1 MKSDRI
7 LGLVCLTVA
16 LAYIA
21 SATQIQTSFIVDP
34 LGPKA
39 FPIIVGAILAISS
52 LAMILK
58 PDADPAWP
66 SGKRALKIAAA
77 LAVLVGYAFV
87 LGDLGFIPATAIA
100 ASLISYQ
107 IKSNAKI
114 AAIIGVS
121 LSVGLFFIFKTLLG
135 LGLKAWPRFFTL

>member
-1 MKSDRI
+1 M
-7 LGLVCLTVA
+7 A

-39 FPIIVGAILAISS
+39 FPIIVGAILALSS

-58 PDADPAWP
+58 PDADPPWP
-66 SGKRALKIAAA
+66 DGKKALKIAAA
-77 LAVLVGYAFV
+77 VAVLVGYAVF
-87 LGDLGFIPATAIA
+87 LSDLGFIPATAVA

-107 IKSNAKI
+107 IKSNARI
-114 AAIIGVS
+114 AATIGVS
-121 LSVGLFFIFKTLLG
+121 LSIGLFVVFKTFLG
-135 LGLKAWPRFFTL
+135 LGLVAWPRFYAY